1 MTKFVVTDC
10 GEALTLTKCD
20 RATVIFDGRFE
31 ERAIYVADDGSYW
44 AQLDG
49 KFRELAVREWRD
61 GKPNGFRA
69 CRSAA
74 TR

>member
-44 AQLDG
+44 A
-49 KFRELAVREWRD
+49 RYSNRWNELGVTTYYGSLHFHGDWLRFA
-61 GKPNGFRA
+61 N
-69 CRSAA
+69 
-74 TR
+74 